1 MISSRPYTVLCRNS
15 GKSNAFSRK
24 IFYFFLR
31 PHFSSK
37 FQPEVPINGE
47 PSLFLKRV
55 MLFCMFFRFCSVFFC
70 DSSQRFRKTRV
81 EALKFWL
88 PQYSTNRPPH
98 QLSVLIRFAM
108 NQRLH
113 KNSIDAVYII
123 DIKSHQNKA
132 FTNLPQLIILYLL
145 ICIGPTQ
152 ALAKGFKHVLSRSTY
167 KLLPIYP
174 LSERLCSLSCP
185 CLLIDTVQIMR
196 AVLRNRPGNQCDFIE
211 RRPIGFAIEIVPCRI
226 HNFLKLLVSV

>member
-1 MISSRPYTVLCRNS
+1 
-15 GKSNAFSRK
+15 
-24 IFYFFLR
+24 
-31 PHFSSK
+31 
-37 FQPEVPINGE
+37 
-47 PSLFLKRV
+47 
-55 MLFCMFFRFCSVFFC
+55 
-70 DSSQRFRKTRV
+70 
-81 EALKFWL
+81 
-88 PQYSTNRPPH
+88 
-98 QLSVLIRFAM
+98 M

-211 RRPIGFAIEIVPCRI
+211 RRPIGFAIEIVLCRI
-226 HNFLKLLVSV
+226 HNFLKLLVSVWNCQRMFDLAKQLRSICCHHYKIVNGISKMLRLQLNAINRSLKNGWKAIY

>member
-1 MISSRPYTVLCRNS
+1 M
-15 GKSNAFSRK
+15 
-24 IFYFFLR
+24 
-31 PHFSSK
+31 
-37 FQPEVPINGE
+37 PINGE

-98 QLSVLIRFAM
+98 QLSILIRFAM

-152 ALAKGFKHVLSRSTY
+152 ALAKGFKSIDLQTAPDLSSLGT
-167 KLLPIYP
+167 P
-174 LSERLCSLSCP
+174 LQSQPPMPAHRYSANHASCSS
-185 CLLIDTVQIMR
+185 Q
-196 AVLRNRPGNQCDFIE
+196 
-211 RRPIGFAIEIVPCRI
+211 
-226 HNFLKLLVSV
+226 

>member
-1 MISSRPYTVLCRNS
+1 
-15 GKSNAFSRK
+15 
-24 IFYFFLR
+24 
-31 PHFSSK
+31 
-37 FQPEVPINGE
+37 
-47 PSLFLKRV
+47 
-55 MLFCMFFRFCSVFFC
+55 
-70 DSSQRFRKTRV
+70 
-81 EALKFWL
+81 
-88 PQYSTNRPPH
+88 
-98 QLSVLIRFAM
+98 M

-174 LSERLCSLSCP
+174 LSERLCSLSRS
-185 CLLIDTVQIMR
+185 CLLIDTMQIMR